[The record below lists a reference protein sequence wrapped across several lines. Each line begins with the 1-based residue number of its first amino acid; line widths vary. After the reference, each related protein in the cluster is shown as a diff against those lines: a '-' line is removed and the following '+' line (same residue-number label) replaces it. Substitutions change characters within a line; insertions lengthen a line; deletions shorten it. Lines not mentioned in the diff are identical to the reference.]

1 MSRTVIG
8 AFIIS
13 PHAASRAQQRG
24 LKRQA
29 VELVI
34 GLHDRVVAVGN
45 GREAWSVSRQRC
57 KALRAAG
64 LPAAVIERL
73 DRTILVVEPLT
84 ATVITVINGHDEADR
99 RYRRGEQGRRKWAW
113 KVAA

>member
-1 MSRTVIG
+1 MKRSVIG
-8 AFIIS
+8 TVIIS

-34 GLHDRVVAVGN
+34 GLHDRAVAVGN
-45 GREAWSVSRQRC
+45 GREAWSVSCQRC
-57 KALRAAG
+57 KALRSAG

-73 DRTILVVEPLT
+73 ERIILVVEPLT
-84 ATVITVINGHDEADR
+84 ATVVTVINGHDDAER